1 MGSRDVKILFL
12 DNLNF
17 NSFIFLIRSGLSKE
31 LVLLD
36 NSRFF
41 QFFFVNLLKLLG
53 FNVKEA
59 VFFAGHLK
67 SKNGQSVYLTSNEF
81 ARKIAVEGAKEI
93 LVTNR
98 LFYQLN
104 EFFDRNTLQLNLTKQ
119 LIWYSKYWSDRISV
133 SEALADGS
141 PYQVC
146 IKCPDRL
153 NPKVISD
160 SFVGTE
166 ILYYAPTWISL
177 IDHLKKYI
185 VLWLELVRLFLYP
198 FNGKRKTEVQV
209 KQNSDKPAVLLL
221 QEDTIRSDTSLRG
234 QPHWFDFE
242 INENNYK
249 TYILKSSIYNEELS
263 VETKTQLSR
272 NDISLFEVASF
283 KDAFSNMKNHESLKE
298 IKEYRTKL
306 LFSLFSSK
314 EFKDKY
320 FAIRIALFLKQ
331 AQFMGAISLWLNVRV
346 FLFRESYIPLTDAI
360 QIVSKRLNLRTIAYQ
375 YSNLGT
381 PSPIMMNTADLMLVF
396 SKQFNKVFSDLYFA
410 PGLMVENGYI
420 YDGLPDIIKERALK
434 SRNTLLSKGV
444 EFIICYFDESV
455 QHDKWGLINKD
466 DHLGELHSLAE
477 AVLNDPT
484 IGIVIKSQFFI
495 NSPSKLYPVDELISS
510 AMSTGRFIELQIG
523 SWRNDIFPAEAAL
536 ISDIVIGHKFGA
548 TASLEAATVGVR
560 SVMLDSYG
568 TKTLWDQFYD
578 HELITFPTMEL
589 LMAAINKFRLKN
601 NGYQKLGDWSDFL
614 DHLTRRDDK
623 NSVKRLR
630 NIVKKECLSH

>member
-1 MGSRDVKILFL
+1 
-12 DNLNF
+12 
-17 NSFIFLIRSGLSKE
+17 
-31 LVLLD
+31 
-36 NSRFF
+36 
-41 QFFFVNLLKLLG
+41 
-53 FNVKEA
+53 
-59 VFFAGHLK
+59 
-67 SKNGQSVYLTSNEF
+67 
-81 ARKIAVEGAKEI
+81 
-93 LVTNR
+93 
-98 LFYQLN
+98 
-104 EFFDRNTLQLNLTKQ
+104 
-119 LIWYSKYWSDRISV
+119 
-133 SEALADGS
+133 
-141 PYQVC
+141 
-146 IKCPDRL
+146 
-153 NPKVISD
+153 
-160 SFVGTE
+160 
-166 ILYYAPTWISL
+166 
-177 IDHLKKYI
+177 
-185 VLWLELVRLFLYP
+185 
-198 FNGKRKTEVQV
+198 
-209 KQNSDKPAVLLL
+209 
-221 QEDTIRSDTSLRG
+221 
-234 QPHWFDFE
+234 
-242 INENNYK
+242 
-249 TYILKSSIYNEELS
+249 
-263 VETKTQLSR
+263 
-272 NDISLFEVASF
+272 
-283 KDAFSNMKNHESLKE
+283 
-298 IKEYRTKL
+298 
-306 LFSLFSSK
+306 
-314 EFKDKY
+314 
-320 FAIRIALFLKQ
+320 
-331 AQFMGAISLWLNVRV
+331 
-346 FLFRESYIPLTDAI
+346 
-360 QIVSKRLNLRTIAYQ
+360 
-375 YSNLGT
+375 
-381 PSPIMMNTADLMLVF
+381 MLVF